1 MTVTSP
7 HSSLQGVS
15 SRYAWTVFALIVAL
29 MLSDYMTRS
38 VINSVLPDLKQEWAL
53 DDSQLGLLVSIVP
66 LIVGIAAWPVAL
78 LADRW
83 GYVKSIT
90 AMASIW
96 CVATILCGLA
106 QNHSQMLMARAAV
119 GLGEAGYGA
128 VGAAVLSSVFP
139 AARMS
144 AVLGAFRAAAVF
156 GTVLGVVVGGVI
168 GARHGWQ
175 APFLWVGGASLL
187 LVAFFPLLVRET
199 PRSAVGAAAST
210 HASLRVAV
218 HEVLATR
225 SARFLYVAG
234 GLQMLILAVIG
245 AWMPTFLAREYGLAA
260 DQAGTRAGLLILMA
274 AIGMIAGG
282 ALADRAGRAQGRTK
296 LHFAG
301 AYTLASFIVLTT
313 AFALPAGPLQMV
325 LLFVGTLLAGGHA
338 GVAVSAVA
346 DVTHPGLRA
355 TAIATVALFNNLLGL
370 APGPYVVGVLS
381 DSIGLKAALTIVPV
395 AGLFASACF
404 MLAAGSYARDVAARA
419 ARLDR

>member
-1 MTVTSP
+1 M
-7 HSSLQGVS
+7 
-15 SRYAWTVFALIVAL
+15 FALIVAL

-38 VINSVLPDLKQEWAL
+38 VINSVLPDLKREWAL
-53 DDSQLGLLVSIVP
+53 GDGQLGLLVSVVP

-83 GYVKSIT
+83 GYVKSVT

-96 CVATILCGLA
+96 GVATILCGLA

-128 VGAAVLSSVFP
+128 VGAAVLSTVFP

-144 AVLGAFRAAAVF
+144 AVLGAFQAAAVF
-156 GTVLGVVVGGVI
+156 GTVLGVVAGGVI

-187 LVAFFPLLVRET
+187 LVVLFPLFVRET
-199 PRSAVGAAAST
+199 PRSTAGAAASP
-210 HASLRVAV
+210 HASLRLAV
-218 HEVLATR
+218 REVLGTR
-225 SARFLYVAG
+225 SARFTYVAG
-234 GLQMLILAVIG
+234 GLQVLVLAVIG

-260 DQAGTRAGLLILMA
+260 DQAGARAGLLILMA
-274 AIGMIAGG
+274 AVGMIAGG
-282 ALADRAGRAQGRTK
+282 ALADRAGRAQGRAK

-301 AYTLASFIVLTT
+301 IYTLASFLVLTT
-313 AFALPAGPLQMV
+313 AFALPAGPLQMA
-325 LLFVGTLLAGGHA
+325 LLFAGTLVAGGHSGIA
-338 GVAVSAVA
+338 ASAVV

-370 APGPYVVGVLS
+370 APGPYLVGMLS
-381 DSIGLKAALTIVPV
+381 DSIGLKTALTVVPV

-404 MLAAGSYARDVAARA
+404 VLAASSYERDVAARA

>member
-1 MTVTSP
+1 LHAISR
-7 HSSLQGVS
+7 
-15 SRYAWTVFALIVAL
+15 RYAWTVFAFIVAL

-38 VINSVLPDLKQEWAL
+38 VINAVLPDLKREWAL
-53 DDSQLGLLVSIVP
+53 NDRQLGLLVSIVP
-66 LIVGIAAWPVAL
+66 LIVGVAAWPVAL

-83 GYVKSIT
+83 GYVKSIS

-96 CVATILCGLA
+96 CVATALCGLS

-144 AVLGAFRAAAVF
+144 AILGAFQAAAVL
-156 GTVLGVVVGGVI
+156 GTVLGVVAGGVI

-175 APFLWVGGASLL
+175 APFVWVGGASLL
-187 LVAFFPLLVRET
+187 LVVLFPLFVREAPRSLVRPT
-199 PRSAVGAAAST
+199 AAPRVPLRAAVK
-210 HASLRVAV
+210 
-218 HEVLATR
+218 EVMATR
-225 SARFLYVAG
+225 TARFSYVAS
-234 GLQMLILAVIG
+234 GLQVLILAVIA
-245 AWMPTFLAREYGLAA
+245 AWMPTFLTREYGFAA
-260 DQAGTRAGLLILMA
+260 DQAATRAGVLILMA
-274 AIGMIAGG
+274 AVGMIAGG

-301 AYTLASFIVLTT
+301 VYTLTSFLVLAT

-325 LLFVGTLLAGGHA
+325 LLFVGTLVAGGHS
-338 GVAVSAVA
+338 GVAVSAVV

-381 DSIGLKAALTIVPV
+381 DAIGLKAAMTIVPV
-395 AGLFASACF
+395 AGLVASICF
-404 MLAAGSYARDVAARA
+404 LLAAGSYERDVAAKE
-419 ARLDR
+419 ARLAC

>member
-1 MTVTSP
+1 
-7 HSSLQGVS
+7 
-15 SRYAWTVFALIVAL
+15 VFALTVAL

-38 VINSVLPDLKQEWAL
+38 VINSVLPDLKRDWAL
-53 DDSQLGLLVSIVP
+53 SDGQLGLLVSIVP

-83 GYVKSIT
+83 GYVKSIS
-90 AMASIW
+90 AMATIW
-96 CVATILCGLA
+96 CVATIVCGLA
-106 QNHSQMLMARAAV
+106 QNHSQLLMARAAV

-144 AVLGAFRAAAVF
+144 AVLGAFQAAAVF
-156 GTVLGVVVGGVI
+156 GTVLGVVAGGII

-187 LVAFFPLLVRET
+187 LVVLFPLFVRET
-199 PRSAVGAAAST
+199 PRSAAGTAAAPRIP
-210 HASLRVAV
+210 LRAAV
-218 HEVLATR
+218 REVLATR
-225 SARFLYVAG
+225 SARFTYVAG
-234 GLQMLILAVIG
+234 GLQVLILAVIG

-260 DQAGTRAGLLILMA
+260 DQAGARAGLLILMA
-274 AIGMIAGG
+274 AVGMIAGG

-296 LHFAG
+296 LHFAVV
-301 AYTLASFIVLTT
+301 YTLSSFLVLTT

-325 LLFVGTLLAGGHA
+325 LLFAGTLLAGGYA
-338 GVAVSAVA
+338 GVAVSAVV

-381 DSIGLKAALTIVPV
+381 DSIGLKSALTIVPV

-404 MLAAGSYARDVAARA
+404 MLAAGSYERDVAAKV
-419 ARLDR
+419 ARLGP

>member
-1 MTVTSP
+1 
-7 HSSLQGVS
+7 LQQGLS
-15 SRYAWTVFALIVAL
+15 RRYAWTVFALTVAL

-38 VINSVLPDLKQEWAL
+38 VINAVLPDLKREWTL

-66 LIVGIAAWPVAL
+66 LIVGIAAWPVAW

-83 GYVKSIT
+83 GHVKSIT
-90 AMASIW
+90 VMAAIW
-96 CVATILCGLA
+96 CVATALCGLA

-144 AVLGAFRAAAVF
+144 AILGAFQAAAVF
-156 GTVLGVVVGGVI
+156 GTVLGVVAGGVI

-187 LVAFFPLLVRET
+187 LVLLFPLFVRET
-199 PRSAVGAAAST
+199 PRSAVGAAASPRVP
-210 HASLRVAV
+210 LRVAV
-218 HEVLATR
+218 REVLAMR
-225 SARFLYVAG
+225 SARFTYVAS
-234 GLQMLILAVIG
+234 GLQVLVLAVIG

-260 DQAGTRAGLLILMA
+260 DQAAARAGLLILMA
-274 AIGMIAGG
+274 GVGMIAGG
-282 ALADRAGRAQGRTK
+282 VLADRAGRAQGRTK
-296 LHFAG
+296 LHYAA
-301 AYTLASFIVLTT
+301 AYTLLSFFVLAT

-325 LLFVGTLLAGGHA
+325 LLFVGTLVAGGHA
-338 GVAVSAVA
+338 GVAVSAVV

-381 DSIGLKAALTIVPV
+381 DSIGLKSALTIVPV

-404 MLAAGSYARDVAARA
+404 MLAAGSYERDVAARA
-419 ARLDR
+419 ARVDP

>member
-1 MTVTSP
+1 LTVASTL
-7 HSSLQGVS
+7 SSLQGVS
-15 SRYAWTVFALIVAL
+15 RRYAWTVFALIVAL

-38 VINSVLPDLKQEWAL
+38 VINSVLPDLKREWAL
-53 DDSQLGLLVSIVP
+53 SDGQLGLLVSIVP

-90 AMASIW
+90 AMATIW
-96 CVATILCGLA
+96 CVATALCGLA

-128 VGAAVLSSVFP
+128 VGAAVLSTVFP

-144 AVLGAFRAAAVF
+144 AILGAFQAAAVF
-156 GTVLGVVVGGVI
+156 GTVLGVVAGGVI

-175 APFLWVGGASLL
+175 APFLWAGGASLL
-187 LVAFFPLLVRET
+187 LVVVFALFVRET
-199 PRSAVGAAAST
+199 PRSTVGAAMSP
-210 HASLRVAV
+210 HVSLRVAV
-218 HEVLATR
+218 REVLATR
-225 SARFLYVAG
+225 SARFTYVAG
-234 GLQMLILAVIG
+234 GLQVLVLAVIG

-260 DQAGTRAGLLILMA
+260 DQAGPRAGLLILMA
-274 AIGMIAGG
+274 AAGMIAGG
-282 ALADRAGRAQGRTK
+282 ALADRAGRARGRTK

-301 AYTLASFIVLTT
+301 VYALASFVVLST
-313 AFALPAGPLQMV
+313 AFALPAGPLQMA
-325 LLFVGTLLAGGHA
+325 LLFVGTLFAGGYA
-338 GVAVSAVA
+338 GVAVSAVV

-370 APGPYVVGVLS
+370 APGPYLVGVLS

-404 MLAAGSYARDVAARA
+404 VLAAGSYERDVAAQE
-419 ARLDR
+419 ARRDT

>member
-1 MTVTSP
+1 
-7 HSSLQGVS
+7 
-15 SRYAWTVFALIVAL
+15 VFALIVAL
-29 MLSDYMTRS
+29 MLSDYMSRS
-38 VINSVLPDLKQEWAL
+38 VINAVLPDLKLEWTL

-90 AMASIW
+90 VMAAIW
-96 CVATILCGLA
+96 CVATVLSGLA
-106 QNHSQMLMARAAV
+106 QNHAQMLMARAAV

-128 VGAAVLSSVFP
+128 VGAAVLASLFP

-144 AVLGAFRAAAVF
+144 AIVGAFQSAAVF
-156 GTVLGVVVGGVI
+156 GTVLGVVAGGVI

-187 LVAFFPLLVRET
+187 LVVLFPLLVREA
-199 PRSAVGAAAST
+199 PRSAVGAAA
-210 HASLRVAV
+210 APRVRLRVAMR
-218 HEVLATR
+218 EVLATR
-225 SARFLYVAG
+225 SARFTYVAS
-234 GLQMLILAVIG
+234 GLQVLVLAVIG

-260 DQAGTRAGLLILMA
+260 DQAAARAGLLILMA
-274 AIGMIAGG
+274 AVGMIAGG
-282 ALADRAGRAQGRTK
+282 VLADRAGRARGRTK

-301 AYTLASFIVLTT
+301 LYTLASFLLLAT
-313 AFALPAGPLQMV
+313 AFALPAGPVQMV
-325 LLFVGTLLAGGHA
+325 LLFAGTLVAGGHA
-338 GVAVSAVA
+338 GVAVSAVV

-370 APGPYVVGVLS
+370 APGPYLVGVLS
-381 DSIGLKAALTIVPV
+381 DSIGLKSALTIVPV

-404 MLAAGSYARDVAARA
+404 LLAAGSYERDVALKEAR
-419 ARLDR
+419 RDP